1 MSLTIKNATT
11 DQNRNSITKNT
22 KDTKIKNNIT
32 SETPRNSRQ
41 LTGFFIPL
49 AIQAASQALSYPLV
63 AMVASRGPGGPL
75 NLAGL
80 AQSTTVMV
88 FLGMFGITFVTTG
101 MVYAAS
107 REGYRTFRNVVLLTG
122 LGVIFV
128 QAALS
133 IPGVA
138 HLLFGGLIG
147 LPPSIETPAK
157 ITLLTSIPV
166 QFLFFLRTPY
176 LVIMYINKA
185 TAKASI
191 ATIGRIAFTALLSPI
206 FSNTGLVG
214 PVWAVVCLT
223 LPVAL
228 ECLVAKLYADP
239 FIKGL
244 NPSMVEI
251 PRASEIFMFNLPLS
265 VGGYLLSASAIIM
278 GAFIARAPDPER
290 VLPVCYLAL
299 GLANPLAYA
308 ATRIQ
313 TTVLAFPPTRL
324 KDPLTFR
331 FAVAAGLCL
340 GMTPLIFILPGLM
353 ELYYVTLQKLNPV
366 DLNLVRITAIALI
379 AYPLSV
385 AIRAQ
390 SEGLAAW
397 SKKPATVMAGHS
409 IFLLIILTSGF
420 ILLFVGAQGYVI
432 CAVSLSLGSLSS
444 SATMR
449 ILMSRSR
456 SKPAP
461 VAPTTTSVGQI
472 R

>member
-1 MSLTIKNATT
+1 
-11 DQNRNSITKNT
+11 
-22 KDTKIKNNIT
+22 
-32 SETPRNSRQ
+32 
-41 LTGFFIPL
+41 
-49 AIQAASQALSYPLV
+49 
-63 AMVASRGPGGPL
+63 MVASRGPGGPL

-101 MVYAAS
+101 MVYAAT

-147 LPPSIETPAK
+147 LPTSIETPAK
-157 ITLLTSIPV
+157 ITLLASIPV

-214 PVWAVVCLT
+214 PAWAVVCLT

-244 NPSMVEI
+244 KPSMVEV
-251 PRASEIFMFNLPLS
+251 PCASEIFMFNLPLS

-278 GAFIARAPDPER
+278 GAFVARAPDPEQ

-299 GLANPLAYA
+299 GLANPMAFA
-308 ATRIQ
+308 ATRVQ
-313 TTVLAFPPTRL
+313 TTVLAFPPAARR
-324 KDPLTFR
+324 DPLTFR
-331 FAVAAGLCL
+331 FALGAGLCL
-340 GMTPLIFILPGLM
+340 GLLPLIFIMPVLI
-353 ELYYVTLQKLNPV
+353 ELYYVTLQKLDPD
-366 DLNLVRITAIALI
+366 DLGLVRITAAALVF
-379 AYPLSV
+379 YPLSV

-390 SEGLAAW
+390 SEGIAAW
-397 SKKPATVMAGHS
+397 SKKPATVLAGHTV
-409 IFLLIILTSGF
+409 FLATMIVAGF
-420 ILLFVGAQGYVI
+420 ILLYAGAQGYVI
-432 CAVSLSLGSLSS
+432 CAVGLSLGSLSS
-444 SATMR
+444 SVAIR
-449 ILMSRSR
+449 ILMGRSR
-456 SKPAP
+456 PGSTP